1 MIEGKIVKV
10 RFKKYYAEQKLWV
23 FIGRVLKFTEHWI
36 MLDGRGILVVKGS
49 VHPVDIDETRRVIL
63 VPRDNIAHIRVL
75 PDGFDIDN
83 IKIETRGTR
92 TFAKVKGGSDTSIS
106 EI

>member
-10 RFKKYYAEQKLWV
+10 RFKKYFSEQKGWV
-23 FIGRVLKFTEHWI
+23 FIGKVLKFTENWI
-36 MLDGRGILVVKGS
+36 MLDGKGIIVIKGS
-49 VHPVDIDETRRVIL
+49 VHPADVDAEKRVLLI
-63 VPRDNIAHIRVL
+63 PRENIAHIRIL
-75 PDGFDIDN
+75 PDNFDIDN

-92 TFAKVKGGSDTSIS
+92 IFAAVKDGPDTSIS

>member
-23 FIGRVLKFTEHWI
+23 FIGKVLKFTEHWI
-36 MLDGRGILVVKGS
+36 MLDGKGILVVKGS
-49 VHPVDIDETRRVIL
+49 VHPVDMDAEKRVIL

-75 PDGFDIDN
+75 PDSFDIDN
-83 IKIETRGTR
+83 IKIETKGTR
-92 TFAKVKGGSDTSIS
+92 IFAAVKDGPDTSIS